1 MKQVLKL
8 KKPLL
13 INGANVT
20 ELEYDAEEI
29 TSQLFAEADNKKMQ
43 AASSKNG
50 NMAGA
55 VELDYSFHLYL
66 GFAAIIAVDHKITM
80 EDLERIKGHD
90 LKEVMKIGRNF
101 ILRSEES
108 EESDLEA
115 QSETTQEHL
124 TPQLES

>member
-1 MKQVLKL
+1 MRQKLTL

-13 INGANVT
+13 INGNNVS
-20 ELEYDAEEI
+20 ELEYDADEI
-29 TSQLFAEADNKKMQ
+29 TSQLFAEADSKKMQ
-43 AASSKNG
+43 AASSKSG

-108 EESDLEA
+108 EENVSEV
-115 QSETTQEHL
+115 QSETTPEPSTLQSE
-124 TPQLES
+124 T